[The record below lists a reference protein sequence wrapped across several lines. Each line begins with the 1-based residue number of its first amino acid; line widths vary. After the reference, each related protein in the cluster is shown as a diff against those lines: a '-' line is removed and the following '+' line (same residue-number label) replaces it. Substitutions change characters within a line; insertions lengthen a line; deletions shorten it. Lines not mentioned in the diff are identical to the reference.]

1 MPADRCCLMVGN
13 PLVVAYREGKEGT
26 QQTWALD
33 REDIRLEEHFLI
45 LLLNQAEASF
55 HMEISSY
62 FAGTS
67 SDNSAVAAKSRLKL
81 STVQNGVALTRLA
94 VICTI
99 FNRLQSQY

>member
-1 MPADRCCLMVGN
+1 MPADRCYLMVGN
-13 PLVVAYREGKEGT
+13 PLVVAYREGKEGNL
-26 QQTWALD
+26 QTWALD
-33 REDIRLEEHFLI
+33 REDIRLEEHFLV

-81 STVQNGVALTRLA
+81 STVQNEVASTRLA

>member
-1 MPADRCCLMVGN
+1 MPTDRCCFLVGS

-26 QQTWALD
+26 LQTWALD

-45 LLLNQAEASF
+45 HLLNQAEASF

-81 STVQNGVALTRLA
+81 STVQNEVALTRLA